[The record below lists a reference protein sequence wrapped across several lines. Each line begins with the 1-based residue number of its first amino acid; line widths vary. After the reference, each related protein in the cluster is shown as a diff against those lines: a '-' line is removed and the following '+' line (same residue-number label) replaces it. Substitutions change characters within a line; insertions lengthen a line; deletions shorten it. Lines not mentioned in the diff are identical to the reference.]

1 MHIGLKIKELA
12 EKKNLT
18 LANLAKSIG
27 KTKQAVY
34 EMVEKEDVNTQI
46 LKQLSTIYNVPI
58 EYFFGVSEEN
68 HDDYKE
74 KLTQLEKE
82 NSMLRDELNRL
93 QKGKSLPTKVVVEFD
108 VTPDEFIKMGLKD
121 KIVQVLD
128 KK

>member
-18 LANLAKSIG
+18 LSNLAKSIG

-58 EYFFGVSEEN
+58 GYFFGIGEEN
-68 HDDYKE
+68 SASVKE
-74 KLTQLEKE
+74 KLTYLENE
-82 NSMLRDELNRL
+82 NSILRNEISRL
-93 QKGKSLPTKVVVEFD
+93 QEGKSLPTKVVVEFD

-121 KIVQVLD
+121 KIVQVLE